1 MIEEKLRELRKRAR
15 KHGFKILKDS
25 KSRRYFLVN
34 TLESENLQYALNY
47 PALESLKQIEEDLD
61 AFDKE
66 TAADNDD
73 VPF

>member
-1 MIEEKLRELRKRAR
+1 MQK
-15 KHGFKILKDS
+15 KHGYKILKDS
-25 KSRRYFLVN
+25 KSRRFFLVN
-34 TLESENLQYALNY
+34 TLEGANLQYALTY